1 MNPLIGL
8 AVNML
13 PDLARHLTR
22 GAKKETSDL
31 VVSVVRD
38 VLGTDDPEEAAR
50 RAQDSKLSAELR
62 LKLAEIDLQARAQEA
77 AAEEARRRDELAEL
91 SARLDAD
98 AARREAELQELT
110 ARMTDQQDARGIFR
124 DLAVK
129 ESAYARGPVI
139 VSVVVTLGFFVVLV
153 GLMIL
158 LGRNAA
164 ITDNAGLMQI
174 INIAIGALTAGFAT
188 VVSFWLGSSDGSR
201 RKDMNAIQ
209 TQTENAAIQRES
221 VESTRRIVADQTR
234 ETAKL
239 LEQVARAPQASAGA
253 SARAPHKD
261 ALQFTHCVDL
271 IFRHEGGFV
280 DDPEDPGGATNMGIT
295 LKTLAAVRG
304 APVSREDVQNLT
316 REEARQIYRAH
327 YWNALSCDSLPPG
340 IDLVVF
346 DFGVNAGVSRSA
358 KLLQQMVHVE
368 ADGEIG
374 PITVGAARSIDP
386 AHIVNAFSDARLDH
400 YRSLSTWERFKKGW
414 TRRTAEIRDA
424 ALKMLAA

>member
-50 RAQDSKLSAELR
+50 RAEDAQLSAELR
-62 LKLAEIDLQARAQEA
+62 IKLAEIALQARAQEA
-77 AAEEARRRDELAEL
+77 AAEEARRRDELTEL

-98 AARREAELQELT
+98 AARREAEMQELT
-110 ARMTDQQDARGIFR
+110 ARMGDQQNARDVFR
-124 DLAVK
+124 DLAMK

-139 VSVVVTLGFFVVLV
+139 VSFVVTVGFFVVLM
-153 GLMIL
+153 GLMVL
-158 LGRNAA
+158 LALGKQF
-164 ITDNAGLMQI
+164 TDNAGLMQI

-239 LEQVARAPQASAGA
+239 LEQVVRAPQAAA
-253 SARAPHKD
+253 APAAAPGKD
-261 ALQFTHCVDL
+261 ARQFTRCVDL

-280 DDPEDPGGATNMGIT
+280 DDPVDPGGATNMGIT
-295 LKTLAAVRG
+295 IGTLAAVRG

-316 REEARQIYRAH
+316 RDEARQIYRAH
-327 YWNALSCDSLPPG
+327 YWNALSCDSLPAG

-346 DFGVNAGVSRSA
+346 DFGVNAGVARSA
-358 KLLQQMVHVE
+358 KLLQKLVHVE
-368 ADGEIG
+368 TDGEIG
-374 PITVGAARSIDP
+374 PITVGAARAIDP
-386 AHIVNAFSDARLDH
+386 AHVIKSFSDARMDH
-400 YRSLSTWERFKKGW
+400 YRGLSTWERFKNGW
-414 TRRTAEIRDA
+414 TRRTAEMREA
-424 ALKMLAA
+424 ALAMLPA

>member
-8 AVNML
+8 AVNLL

-22 GAKKETSDL
+22 GAKPETSDL

-50 RAQDSKLSAELR
+50 RAEDAQLSAELR

-77 AAEEARRRDELAEL
+77 AAEEARRRDELADL

-98 AARREAELQELT
+98 AARREAELQELS
-110 ARMTDQQDARGIFR
+110 ARMGDQQNARGIFR
-124 DLAVK
+124 DLAMK
-129 ESAYARGPVI
+129 ESRYARGPVY
-139 VSVVVTLGFFVVLV
+139 VSVIVTGGFFLVLG
-153 GLMIL
+153 GLIWL
-158 LGRNAA
+158 LAKGGE
-164 ITDNAGLMQI
+164 ITDNSNLMQI

-209 TQTENAAIQRES
+209 TQTENAAIQRENA
-221 VESTRRIVADQTR
+221 ESTRRIVADQTR

-239 LEQVARAPQASAGA
+239 LEQVARAPQPGA
-253 SARAPHKD
+253 TAAAKAPQKD
-261 ALQFTHCVDL
+261 ARQFTRCVDL

-280 DDPEDPGGATNMGIT
+280 DDPADPGGATNMGIT
-295 LKTLAAVRG
+295 IGTLAAVRG
-304 APVSREDVQNLT
+304 TKATREDVQNLT
-316 REEARQIYRAH
+316 RDEARQIYRAH
-327 YWNALSCDSLPPG
+327 YWNALNCDSLPAG

-358 KLLQQMVHVE
+358 TLLQQLVHVE

-374 PITVGAARSIDP
+374 PITVGAARAIDSD
-386 AHIVNAFSDARLDH
+386 HVITAFSDARMDH
-400 YRSLSTWERFKKGW
+400 YRSLSTWERFKNGW
-414 TRRTAEIRDA
+414 TSRTAEIREA
-424 ALKMLAA
+424 ALKMLPG

>member
-1 MNPLIGL
+1 MSPFIGL
-8 AVNML
+8 AVNLL
-13 PDLARHLTR
+13 PELARHLTR
-22 GAKKETSDL
+22 GAKSETSDL

-50 RAQDSKLSAELR
+50 RVEDAQLSAELR
-62 LKLAEIDLQARAQEA
+62 LKLAEIEVQARAQEA

-98 AARREAELQELT
+98 AARRAAELQELT
-110 ARMTDQQDARGIFR
+110 ARMDDQQNARGIFR
-124 DLAVK
+124 DLAMK

-139 VSVVVTLGFFVVLV
+139 VSVVVTLGFFIVLV

-158 LGRNAA
+158 LGRGLA
-164 ITDNAGLMQI
+164 ITDDAGLMQI

-209 TQTENAAIQRES
+209 TQTENAAIQRENT
-221 VESTRRIVADQTR
+221 EATRRIVADQTR

-239 LEQVARAPQASAGA
+239 LEQVARAPKVAAAAPAQA
-253 SARAPHKD
+253 PQKD
-261 ALQFTHCVDL
+261 ARQFTRCVDL

-280 DDPEDPGGATNMGIT
+280 DDPADPGGATNMGIT
-295 LKTLAAVRG
+295 IGTLAAVRG
-304 APVSREDVQNLT
+304 TPVTREDVQNLT
-316 REEARQIYRAH
+316 REEARRIYRAH
-327 YWNALSCDSLPPG
+327 YWNALSCDSLPAG

-358 KLLQQMVHVE
+358 KLLQQLVHVE

-374 PITVGAARSIDP
+374 PITAGAARTIDP
-386 AHIVNAFSDARLDH
+386 DHVITAFSDARMDH
-400 YRSLSTWERFKKGW
+400 YRSLSTWERFKDGW
-414 TRRTAEIRDA
+414 TRRTAEMREA
-424 ALKMLAA
+424 ALKMLPA

>member
-8 AVNML
+8 AVNLL

-22 GAKKETSDL
+22 GAKPETSDL

-50 RAQDSKLSAELR
+50 RAEDAHLSAELR

-77 AAEEARRRDELAEL
+77 AAEEARRRDELADL

-98 AARREAELQELT
+98 AARRAAELQELT
-110 ARMTDQQDARGIFR
+110 ARMGDQQNARGIFR
-124 DLAVK
+124 DLAIK

-139 VSVVVTLGFFVVLV
+139 VS
-153 GLMIL
+153 
-158 LGRNAA
+158 
-164 ITDNAGLMQI
+164 
-174 INIAIGALTAGFAT
+174 T

-209 TQTENAAIQRES
+209 TQTENAAIQREG

-239 LEQVARAPQASAGA
+239 LDRVARAPQVTPPAAQG
-253 SARAPHKD
+253 PQKD
-261 ALQFTHCVDL
+261 ARQFTRCVDL

-280 DDPEDPGGATNMGIT
+280 DDPADPGRATNMGIT
-295 LKTLAAVRG
+295 LGTLAAVRG
-304 APVSREDVQNLT
+304 TPVSREDVQNLT
-316 REEARQIYRAH
+316 RDEARQIYRAQ
-327 YWNALSCDSLPPG
+327 YWNALGCDSLPAG

-346 DFGVNAGVSRSA
+346 DFGVNAGVARSA
-358 KLLQQMVHVE
+358 KLLQQLVHVE

-374 PITVGAARSIDP
+374 PITVGAARTIDP
-386 AHIVNAFSDARLDH
+386 AHIINAFSDARMDH
-400 YRSLSTWERFKKGW
+400 YRGLSTWERFRNGW
-414 TRRTAEIRDA
+414 TRRTAEIREA
-424 ALKMLAA
+424 AMKMLPA

>member
-8 AVNML
+8 AVNLL

-22 GAKKETSDL
+22 GAKPETSDL

-50 RAQDSKLSAELR
+50 RAEDAQLSAELR

-77 AAEEARRRDELAEL
+77 AAEEARRRDELADL

-98 AARREAELQELT
+98 AARREAEIRELT
-110 ARMTDQQDARGIFR
+110 ARMGDQQNARGIFR

-129 ESAYARGPVI
+129 ESAYARGPVL
-139 VSVVVTLGFFVVLV
+139 VSGVVTVGFFATLLALIW
-153 GLMIL
+153 LMTIGKDL
-158 LGRNAA
+158 STNS
-164 ITDNAGLMQI
+164 NLMQI

-209 TQTENAAIQRES
+209 TQTENAAIQREG

-239 LEQVARAPQASAGA
+239 LEQVARAPQATATPPPG
-253 SARAPHKD
+253 PQKD
-261 ALQFTHCVDL
+261 ARQFTRCVDL

-280 DDPEDPGGATNMGIT
+280 DDPADPGGATNMGIT
-295 LKTLAAVRG
+295 IGTLAAVRG
-304 APVSREDVQNLT
+304 TPVSREDVENLT
-316 REEARQIYRAH
+316 RDEARQIYRAH
-327 YWNALSCDSLPPG
+327 YWNALGCDSLPPG

-358 KLLQQMVHVE
+358 KLLQKLVHVE
-368 ADGEIG
+368 ADGEVG
-374 PITVGAARSIDP
+374 PITVGAARAIDP
-386 AHIVNAFSDARLDH
+386 VHIVNAFSDARMDH
-400 YRSLSTWERFKKGW
+400 YRSLSTWERFRNGW
-414 TRRTAEIRDA
+414 TRRTAEVREA
-424 ALKMLAA
+424 ALKMLPG

>member
-8 AVNML
+8 AVNLL

-22 GAKKETSDL
+22 GAKPETSDL

-50 RAQDSKLSAELR
+50 RAEDAHLSAELR

-77 AAEEARRRDELAEL
+77 AAEEARRRDELADL

-98 AARREAELQELT
+98 AARRAAELQELT
-110 ARMTDQQDARGIFR
+110 ARMGDQQNARDIFR
-124 DLAVK
+124 DLAIK

-139 VSVVVTLGFFVVLV
+139 VSTVVTVGFFTTLLALIW
-153 GLMIL
+153 LM
-158 LGRNAA
+158 
-164 ITDNAGLMQI
+164 TAGDRLNENSNLMQI
-174 INIAIGALTAGFAT
+174 VNIAIGALTAGFAT

-209 TQTENAAIQRES
+209 TQTENAAIQREG

-239 LEQVARAPQASAGA
+239 LDRVARAPQVTPPAAQG
-253 SARAPHKD
+253 PQKD
-261 ALQFTHCVDL
+261 ARQFTRCVDL

-280 DDPEDPGGATNMGIT
+280 DDPADPGRATNMGIT
-295 LKTLAAVRG
+295 LGTLAAVRG
-304 APVSREDVQNLT
+304 TPVSREDVQNLT
-316 REEARQIYRAH
+316 RDEARQIYRAQ
-327 YWNALSCDSLPPG
+327 YWNALGCDSLPAG

-346 DFGVNAGVSRSA
+346 DFGVNAGVARSA
-358 KLLQQMVHVE
+358 KLLQQLVHVE

-374 PITVGAARSIDP
+374 PITVGAARTIDP
-386 AHIVNAFSDARLDH
+386 AHIINAFSDARMDH
-400 YRSLSTWERFKKGW
+400 YRGLSTWERFRNGW
-414 TRRTAEIRDA
+414 TRRTAEIREA
-424 ALKMLAA
+424 AMKMLPA

>member
-8 AVNML
+8 AVNLL

-22 GAKKETSDL
+22 GAKPETSDL

-50 RAQDSKLSAELR
+50 RAEDAQLSAELR

-77 AAEEARRRDELAEL
+77 AAEEARRRDELADL

-98 AARREAELQELT
+98 AARREAEIRELT
-110 ARMTDQQDARGIFR
+110 ARMGDQQNARGIFR

-129 ESAYARGPVI
+129 ESAYARGPVL
-139 VSVVVTLGFFVVLV
+139 VSGVVTVGFFATLLALIW
-153 GLMIL
+153 LMTIGKDL
-158 LGRNAA
+158 STNS
-164 ITDNAGLMQI
+164 NLMQI

-209 TQTENAAIQRES
+209 TQTENAAIQREG

-239 LEQVARAPQASAGA
+239 LEQVARAPQATATPPPG
-253 SARAPHKD
+253 PQKD
-261 ALQFTHCVDL
+261 ARQFTRCVDL

-280 DDPEDPGGATNMGIT
+280 DDPADPGGATNMGIT
-295 LKTLAAVRG
+295 IGTLAAVRG
-304 APVSREDVQNLT
+304 TPVSREDAENLT
-316 REEARQIYRAH
+316 RDEARQIYRAH
-327 YWNALSCDSLPPG
+327 YWNALGCDSLPPG

-358 KLLQQMVHVE
+358 KLLQKLVHVE
-368 ADGEIG
+368 ADGEVG
-374 PITVGAARSIDP
+374 PITVGAARAIDP
-386 AHIVNAFSDARLDH
+386 VHIVNAFSDARMDH
-400 YRSLSTWERFKKGW
+400 YRSLSTWERFRNGW
-414 TRRTAEIRDA
+414 TRRTAEVREA
-424 ALKMLAA
+424 ALKMLPG